1 MVKASNGVVKNDEEE
16 DFAETPT
23 KFLELRGD
31 NPKVSAEDLDPND
44 Q

>member
-1 MVKASNGVVKNDEEE
+1 MVKASNGIVKNGEEE

-23 KFLELRGD
+23 KFLELRAD
-31 NPKVSAEDLDPND
+31 NSTLSAEDLDPND